1 MHHEVHGVR
10 TPSLSRPMQ
19 QNPQLRVYVTLRCGL
34 CCLAREKDGVRTQCC
49 AGACAMSATS
59 WPGLDAKQKRQ
70 MVTTGRA
77 ALAALVGGRVCN
89 VCHVCLRQ
97 LSHAGGLLQTCSG
110 SAGPRPARKRE
121 AAGCEG
127 NSDGRTACL
136 GLSRSPLHRWPRI
149 SLKQP
154 LVLWLWFVKHERTG
168 FA

>member
-10 TPSLSRPMQ
+10 TPSLSRPTQ

-34 CCLAREKDGVRTQCC
+34 CCLAREKDGVRTQCW

-89 VCHVCLRQ
+89 VCQCHVCLRK

-121 AAGCEG
+121 AAGFQWKDRLPG
-127 NSDGRTACL
+127 AK
-136 GLSRSPLHRWPRI
+136 PHHWPRI
-149 SLKQP
+149 SL
-154 LVLWLWFVKHERTG
+154 TASG
-168 FA
+168 FLGCS